1 MWILKKKC
9 IYDNVKEWNLVLF
22 IIINYIIIVR
32 RFTFSL

>member
-1 MWILKKKC
+1 MWILKKC

-22 IIINYIIIVR
+22 IIINYIIIIVR